1 VLSCTIDKFCWISA
15 RRLPPFFAHKSRIV
29 WSKIEL
35 VNSCDEI
42 EHPTARECL
51 KMMGIENVEVHYD
64 GDLPGQSGLG
74 SSSSFTVCLLHAL
87 HGLKGQMVD
96 KRTLA
101 EQAIEVEQ
109 SRLSENVGC
118 QDQVAAAYGGVNRIQ
133 FLKGGGFHVEQLCL
147 SSTLVQDLEAH
158 MTMFFVGSPRH
169 ASGVAASQ
177 VASAKTMTDLLRRMA
192 AQVDE
197 AVRMLAEGKIGA
209 FGTMLHGAWT
219 CKKTLSLDVS
229 NETIDDAYAKAIKAG
244 ALGGKL
250 LGAGSG
256 GFLLVFRPPEKATAV
271 SLALAPRLEVRF
283 KLENNGSQI
292 IHYS

>member
-1 VLSCTIDKFCWISA
+1 MLSTTIDKFCYISA
-15 RRLPPFFAHKSRIV
+15 RKLPPFFSHKSRIV

-35 VNSCDEI
+35 INNLDEI

-51 KMMGIENVEVHYD
+51 KMMAMDDVEIHYD

-87 HGLKGQMVD
+87 HALKGDMVT

-109 SRLSENVGC
+109 VRLAENVGC
-118 QDQVAAAYGGVNRIQ
+118 QDQIAAAFGGLNRIE
-133 FLKGGGFHVEQLCL
+133 FKRGGGFEVEKVCIN
-147 SSTLVQDLEAH
+147 SSLVEDLQAH
-158 MTMFFVGSPRH
+158 TTMFFVGNPRH
-169 ASGVAASQ
+169 ASEIAASQ
-177 VASAKTMTDLLRRMA
+177 VATAKMMTHVLKRMHRMVDDGMDALANGNLTKFGELLNDSWFEKRRLSADISNE
-192 AQVDE
+192 VIDE
-197 AVRMLAEGKIGA
+197 AY
-209 FGTMLHGAWT
+209 
-219 CKKTLSLDVS
+219 S
-229 NETIDDAYAKAIKAG
+229 KAIKAG

-271 SLALAPRLEVRF
+271 SLALAPQLEVRF
-283 KLENNGSQI
+283 KLENSGSQI
-292 IHYS
+292 VHYS